1 MGPWSAARVHVT
13 SALTAVVL
21 VAAFWAAPRPWT
33 GAVIA
38 LASALAVVALVA
50 VLRGRPVPDPAPW
63 WLVTLALGALT
74 VHNVESL
81 RHVALL
87 GHPRG
92 SGPVFDLSLPLGYAA
107 LLVAAMVV
115 VFRYARRDAGGVIE
129 AVLVAVG
136 AASLM
141 WALLLE
147 PALTRADAPAGRR
160 VYVLVVVL
168 LITGIAGAVV
178 RAALVSRE
186 ARGTLGYLLVAVA
199 SILVGNAGAVLTA
212 DPQTQVAARWVG
224 AVWVLGYLGLAAAA
238 LHPSL
243 VHLATPGRPLVSRL
257 TDRRLVFL
265 GATLALNPALA
276 ALQHM
281 RGYEIDASLL
291 LVASV
296 LVVPLALARV
306 AGLVRLQT
314 ATEAELARL
323 ATRDE
328 LTGLPNR
335 RAIDLHLE
343 ESVDRVR
350 AGLSAGV
357 LVLFLDLDDFK
368 AVNDAHGH
376 GTGDELL
383 VTVARRLRAA
393 VREHDVVGRFGG
405 DEFVVVA
412 EGDPDDLRASAV
424 ARVVEALDAP
434 VRLGPVTASARASI
448 GTVAA
453 RSGEPV
459 TAAQLLSAADASMYD
474 RKREVRARRGE
485 DAPSRASVDGVPAEP

>member
-1 MGPWSAARVHVT
+1 MGQWSPARVHLT
-13 SALTAVVL
+13 FALTATFL
-21 VAAFWAAPRPWT
+21 VATFWAVPRPWT
-33 GAVIA
+33 TAVVA
-38 LASALAVVALVA
+38 LTSAVAVVALVA

-63 WLVTLALGALT
+63 WLVTVALGALT
-74 VHNVESL
+74 VHNLESL

-92 SGPVFDLSLPLGYAA
+92 SGPVFELSLPVGYAA
-107 LLVAAMVV
+107 LLIAAMVV
-115 VFRYARRDAGGVIE
+115 VFRYARRDAGGVVE

-136 AASLM
+136 VASLM

-160 VYVLVVVL
+160 AYVLVVVV

-212 DPQTQVAARWVG
+212 DPTTQVAARWVG
-224 AVWVLGYLGLAAAA
+224 MVWVLGYLGLAAAA

-257 TDRRLVFL
+257 TDSRLLFL
-265 GATLALNPALA
+265 GVALALNPAVA
-276 ALQHM
+276 AVQSL
-281 RGYEIDASLL
+281 RDREVDTPLLLIASL
-291 LVASV
+291 

-306 AGLVRLQT
+306 AGLARLHT

-343 ESVDRVR
+343 EAVERVR
-350 AGLSAGV
+350 AGLSRGV

-368 AVNDAHGH
+368 TVNDVHGH

-383 VTVARRLRAA
+383 ATVARRLRAA
-393 VREHDVVGRFGG
+393 VRERDVVGRFGG

-412 EGDPDDLRASAV
+412 EGDPDELTTSAV

-434 VRLGPVTASARASI
+434 VRLGPMTASARASI
-448 GTVAA
+448 GTVTA
-453 RSGEPV
+453 RAGEPV
-459 TAAQLLSAADASMYD
+459 TAAQLLSAADASMYE
-474 RKREVRARRGE
+474 RKREVRAARE
-485 DAPSRASVDGVPAEP
+485 AHDGREVVAES